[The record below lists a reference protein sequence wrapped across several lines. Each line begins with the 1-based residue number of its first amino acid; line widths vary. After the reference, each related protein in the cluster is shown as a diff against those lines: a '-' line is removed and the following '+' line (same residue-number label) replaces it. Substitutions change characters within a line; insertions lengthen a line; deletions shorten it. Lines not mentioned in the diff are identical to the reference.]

1 MNQSFIS
8 SLSNSKALIGT
19 LVTLDS
25 SEVVEILALAGFD
38 WLFLDMEHGNLSIAS
53 VQRLCQAI
61 AGRCHTLVRVP
72 ENAPIWIKKV
82 LDIGCDGI
90 IVPHVNTAEE
100 AMQVIQA
107 AKYQPKGQR
116 SVGAARAQG
125 YGHYFS
131 EYVQNANNETTIII
145 QIEDIIAVQNL
156 DTILKV
162 PGIDGVLIGPYDL
175 SGSMNLLGEVTHPL
189 VQAEINKV
197 KLKCKET
204 KIPFGIF
211 VMNVE
216 ATPKE
221 IADGCGFVAIGT
233 DSAMVLGRAKQIL
246 ETIGKSP
253 Q

>member
-53 VQRLCQAI
+53 VQSLCQAI

-107 AKYQPKGQR
+107 AKYPPKGQR

-131 EYVQNANNETTIII
+131 DCLSV
-145 QIEDIIAVQNL
+145 
-156 DTILKV
+156 
-162 PGIDGVLIGPYDL
+162 L
-175 SGSMNLLGEVTHPL
+175 SGQCAPSQSFRCNGYDAGYRTALGALLYL
-189 VQAEINKV
+189 VWF
-197 KLKCKET
+197 L
-204 KIPFGIF
+204 
-211 VMNVE
+211 
-216 ATPKE
+216 
-221 IADGCGFVAIGT
+221 
-233 DSAMVLGRAKQIL
+233 
-246 ETIGKSP
+246 
-253 Q
+253 